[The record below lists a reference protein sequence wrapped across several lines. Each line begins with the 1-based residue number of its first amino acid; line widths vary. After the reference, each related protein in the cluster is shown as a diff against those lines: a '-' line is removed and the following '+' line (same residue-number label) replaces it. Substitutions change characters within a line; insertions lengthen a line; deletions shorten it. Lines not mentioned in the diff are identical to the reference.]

1 MRVTKTLA
9 RLSIASKILAIVALL
24 GAGMIGIGLFAFD
37 AIGRGHDAL
46 IAVDRSDQGVILVS
60 RMNTNVQAIAA
71 ALAAGAIE
79 PGPEAARRL
88 REAVAK
94 EFKLFDERAGG
105 VRPLLRGD
113 EIALFEKLVAG
124 RAPLA
129 AAGEQVAAAVAA
141 ADAGA
146 IIANSRPAAK
156 QASEIRE
163 AARGLFTAVAA
174 RVDADKDHAIASGQR
189 DSWLVLGGSAGILV
203 VSLALAWLVARA
215 GITRPLAGGIE
226 AVTRLAAG
234 DLDSEIAGTG
244 RGDEI
249 GALARALQ
257 VLRAGA
263 QERRR
268 LEAAAAQETKARAQR
283 AERIVALTQGF
294 EQRVEVVLHALAQ
307 SADGMRTT
315 SQAMSATA
323 EETSR
328 QATAVASASTQASA
342 NVQTVAAAAEE
353 LAASIDE
360 IGRQTGQSNAI
371 ARTAALDAERSHAV
385 VRGLASAAEKIG
397 AVVDLINDIA
407 SQTNLLALNAT
418 IEAARAGDAGRGFAV
433 VASEVKTL
441 ANQTAKATEEIG
453 GQIAAVR
460 GQIDGTVAAIDGIVG
475 TIAAITETT
484 AAIAAAVEEQQAA
497 TKEIARNVE
506 QAAHGTQEVSNNV
519 CGITQ
524 AAGETGAV
532 ASEVLTIAHELAARS
547 NEMRRFVDA
556 FLTDVRVSDITPD
569 QAIAAAKTDHQAF
582 CGKIE
587 DALAGRL
594 GLKAADLADH
604 HQCRFGRWYD
614 QADEAIRALPAF
626 AALSEPHQ
634 RVHGCAKEALAARE
648 RSAAAAAAQDATRR
662 MQAASAEMLTHIEA
676 LERQLAPDTPA
687 ARAA

>member
-1 MRVTKTLA
+1 MRVTETLA

-163 AARGLFTAVAA
+163 AARGLFTTVAA
-174 RVDADKDHAIASGQR
+174 RVDADKEQAIASGQR

-268 LEAAAAQETKARAQR
+268 LEAVAAQESRAREQR

-294 EQRVEVVLHALAQ
+294 EQRVEAVLDAVAR
-307 SADGMRTT
+307 SAVGMQTT
-315 SQAMSATA
+315 SQTMSATA

-475 TIAAITETT
+475 TIGAITETT

-532 ASEVLTIAHELAARS
+532 ASEVLTIASALAERS
-547 NEMRRFVDA
+547 AEMRRFVDA
-556 FLTDVRVSDITPD
+556 FLVDVRLTELTPAE
-569 QAIAAAKTDHQAF
+569 AIAMAKTDHETF
-582 CGKIE
+582 CRKLD

-594 GLKAADLADH
+594 SLKAADLADH

-614 QADEAIRALPAF
+614 QADAGIRALPAF
-626 AALSEPHQ
+626 GALSDPHQ
-634 RVHGCAKEALAARE
+634 RVHDCAKEALEELNRQNAT
-648 RSAAAAAAQDATRR
+648 AAQTGHRR
-662 MQAASAEMLTHIEA
+662 MQAATEEMHHTLDA
-676 LERQLAPDTPA
+676 LQAQITRQAAP
-687 ARAA
+687 RAA